1 MGLLGDCPGRAGGCW
16 EGAGHEGDKVRAS
29 VGLPCHVGFREHIC
43 TICNYLQLFVFLN
56 ARIKREVQIA
66 VRNRGRCWC
75 LTF

>member
-43 TICNYLQLFVFLN
+43 TICHYVHFN
-56 ARIKREVQIA
+56 AREKGEVQ
-66 VRNRGRCWC
+66 VRNCCGKK
-75 LTF
+75 